1 VISFNKIQFH
11 SSEFGGFLVTALIEN
26 GVSEEGPR
34 FIGSAAFSRD
44 SDGTPLLIGS
54 CCTACGVET
63 VPPVP
68 VCPVCGDENVKERE
82 QPREGTLYSYTV
94 LHVGPAKWRR
104 PLALG
109 YVDLPNGV
117 RVFSHLD
124 CEAPKIG
131 EVLVLG
137 TATVGRD
144 FDGAEL
150 QSYVFRRKDA
160 A

>member
-1 VISFNKIQFH
+1 MTLSFDT
-11 SSEFGGFLVTALIEN
+11 GA
-26 GVSEEGPR
+26 SEEGSH
-34 FIGSAAFSRD
+34 FIGSAAFRRD
-44 SDGTPLLIGS
+44 HEGEPILIGS
-54 CCTACGVET
+54 CCRACGVET

-68 VCPVCGDENVKERE
+68 VCPICGGEQVEERE
-82 QPREGTLYSYTV
+82 QPQEGLLYSYTV

-124 CEAPKIG
+124 CDTPRIG
-131 EVLVLG
+131 ELLVLG

-144 FDGAEL
+144 ADGAEL
-150 QSYVFRRKDA
+150 KSYVFRRRDA